1 MKKDPPQILQT
12 NRNNCHIPDFV
23 EAFHHVENGGKHDFE
38 VSLISN
44 LYNSRLRFHNIDNNV
59 LTK

>member
-12 NRNNCHIPDFV
+12 NRNNCHIPDFL

-38 VSLISN
+38 VS
-44 LYNSRLRFHNIDNNV
+44 
-59 LTK
+59 